1 MIDMFMYNWQIREE
15 WFEWCETLST
25 EELVKKR
32 IGGMGS
38 ILHNLYHVIDC
49 EQIWINQMQGTPVME
64 SDIKNITTLNDVQTF
79 SDLTK
84 PVTLNF
90 IKSYKR
96 EGNEKVLVLKRK
108 DGSTKSL
115 PYDKVLGHIFTHEI
129 HHIGQISVW
138 SRDIGLKPV
147 SSDLIFRDLV

>member
-138 SRDIGLKPV
+138 SRDIGIKPV

>member
-15 WFEWCETLST
+15 WFGWCETLST

-32 IGGMGS
+32 TGGMGS

-49 EQIWINQMQGTPVME
+49 EQLWINQMQGTPVIE
-64 SDIKNITTLNDVQTF
+64 NDSKNITTLNDVKTF

-108 DGSTKSL
+108 DGSTTSL
-115 PYDKVLGHIFTHEI
+115 PHDKVLGHIFTHEI

-147 SSDLIFRDLV
+147 SSDLVFRELV